1 MAKTLR
7 EEDLRLNVIVNG
19 DSGRKKILDLE
30 KAVDASTASIRQI
43 RKEQEML
50 AKQGQTD
57 TARYR
62 ELSQAI
68 KTETSSVKQNK
79 AEIEALRR
87 QMSVGSMTIAELT
100 ARAKALRAQLA
111 HTAPGTEDWQ
121 RLNRELQETNS
132 RLSELKG
139 QSGKTGS
146 SISALS
152 GGIAKAAAG
161 IGVAVMAARK
171 AWQGLRSGVQT
182 IADFEQANVN
192 LSTILGRNVEDIS
205 LLTDEA
211 LRLGAATKYTA
222 SQATGLQT
230 ELAKLGFA
238 EREILSMGEPVLN
251 FATAVGA
258 DLSEAAALSGAA
270 LRMFGLQA
278 DDTEELLGTLALS
291 TNKSALSFS
300 YLQTAISIVG
310 PVAKTFGFSVKD
322 TTALLGT
329 LANAGFDASSA
340 ATATRNIILNLAN
353 ANGKL
358 AKALGEPVKT
368 FPELMDGLKRLNA
381 QGIDLA
387 TTLELTD
394 KRSVAA
400 FNSFLSGADSAVVLR
415 GELEDTDG
423 VLKDI
428 ADKRM
433 NTVEGAV
440 ASLQSAWE
448 RFVLSLR
455 NNTGWIKDAVLA
467 ARDLVQLITPKE
479 AHATAEELGRRTAD
493 YVRGLWNMYEVD
505 MAEGEDAR
513 SDALARV
520 SQAIQEDQTKLE
532 DQLRSAEAK
541 LEVTSGARNK
551 RRWKKEV
558 EQLREGLKVVSDAR
572 QEFLDR
578 QQWFFFGGETGAD
591 AGAGASGGTG
601 GSGGDGGDKKSAW
614 SLQNDASF
622 LAAKAALTKKYNDQ
636 EIASQE
642 EYEKQLYELEVA
654 TLTARLALRKVSGA
668 DRLKL
673 ENDLQ
678 EKIMKRRQ
686 TEQKV
691 KEEQAKKEQEA
702 LRFIEDENIAASD
715 SSYRKK
721 VLEEDRRYADELKKF
736 AGQKEA
742 LEAVERKH
750 QRLMLQINLEG
761 FDELAQYEKSD
772 YDLRRQKA
780 ENYYSELIATKRKGS
795 ADEIAL
801 QREMHLAI
809 ADIDL
814 EYLEEQR
821 KRLLR
826 YIEAG
831 FAGEIDFSEK
841 QLMEFRKKV
850 ADVIKQINS
859 VKGSIKGENQ
869 KWYEGTGTG
878 SLFGVSEAQWGQ
890 LFANLKEGKLRAEDL
905 SNALNALGGMAQEGF
920 QLASQAIAMTNAKEQ
935 EELKAYQK
943 ANETKRKDLQKRL
956 DTGLMTQ
963 AQYDAEIEKMEVEQE
978 AREEEMALRQAE
990 REKRMNI
997 VQAIINTALS
1007 VTKTLA
1013 QWGWPAGAVPASI
1026 VGAMGAA
1033 QVAMMASTPVSGR
1046 ESGGPF
1052 DQDGRPVRVRR
1063 RQDGRTFPAR
1073 LSPDSRGYIDRPTVL
1088 VGENGTEYVI
1098 PAEALQNPSVAPFVD
1113 AIETARCSGRL
1124 RDLRL
1129 EAVQPRLA
1137 VAGRAAGG
1145 FFDDDAAA
1153 GSLGGSVTMPDGTRL
1168 SAANYQELLQLLRR
1182 MNTIFSKP
1190 IKAEVAMLGHRG
1202 IIEKTEEYNRAK
1214 RGGQLNG

>member
-1 MAKTLR
+1 MARTIR

-19 DSGRKKILDLE
+19 DPARKKILDLE
-30 KAVDASTASIRQI
+30 KAVDASNASIRQM

-68 KTETSSVKQNK
+68 KTETASVKQNNS
-79 AEIEALRR
+79 ELETLRKK
-87 QMSVGSMTIAELT
+87 MSLGSLTIAELT
-100 ARAKALRAQLA
+100 NKAKQLRTQLA

-146 SISALS
+146 AVNAIS
-152 GGIAKAAAG
+152 GGIAKAAG
-161 IGVAVMAARK
+161 LIGVAIMGIRK
-171 AWQGLRSGVQT
+171 AWQGLRGGVQT

-192 LSTILGRNVEDIS
+192 LATILGKNVEEIS

-278 DDTEELLGTLALS
+278 NDTEDLLATFALS

-368 FPELMDGLKRLNA
+368 FPELMDGLKRLDA
-381 QGIDLA
+381 HGIDLA

-400 FNSFLSGADSAVVLR
+400 FNSFLSGAESAVALR
-415 GELEDTDG
+415 EQLEDTGG
-423 VLKDI
+423 VLQDI

-433 NTVEGAV
+433 KTAEGALY
-440 ASLQSAWE
+440 SLKSAWE

-455 NNTGWIKDAVLA
+455 ENTGWIKDALLA
-467 ARDLVQLITPKE
+467 ARDLLQLITPKE
-479 AHATAEELGRRTAD
+479 DHATAEELGRRTSD
-493 YVRGLWNMYEVD
+493 YVRGLWNIYEVD
-505 MAEGEDAR
+505 MAEGEEVREA
-513 SDALARV
+513 ALSKV
-520 SQAIQEDQTKLE
+520 SEAISEDEAKIE
-532 DQLRSAEAK
+532 EQLRSAEAK
-541 LEVTSGARNK
+541 LETTSGIRNK

-558 EQLREGLKVVSDAR
+558 ERLREGLKVMTEAR
-572 QEFLDR
+572 REYLDR
-578 QQWFFFGGETGAD
+578 VEWYFSEGEGGNPSPLGPSEPPEPPGP
-591 AGAGASGGTG
+591 
-601 GSGGDGGDKKSAW
+601 DKNKRSW
-614 SLQNDASF
+614 SLQNDTAY
-622 LAAKAALTKKYNDQ
+622 LKAKASLIKEFNEGTIATQKEYDQ
-636 EIASQE
+636 
-642 EYEKQLYELEVA
+642 KLYDLEVS
-654 TLTARLALRKVSGA
+654 TLTARIAARRESGA
-668 DRLKL
+668 DLLKL
-673 ENDLQ
+673 ENELQ
-678 EKIMKRRQ
+678 EKILKHRQ
-686 TEQKV
+686 DEQKA
-691 KEEQAKKEQEA
+691 KEDQAKKEKEA
-702 LRFIEDENIAASD
+702 LKLIEDELAAASGLD
-715 SSYRKK
+715 YNKK
-721 VLEEDRRYADELKKF
+721 VLEETRRYEEEKLKF
-736 AGQKEA
+736 AGQKDA
-742 LEAVERKH
+742 LAAIERKH
-750 QRLMLQINLEG
+750 QRLMLQINIEG
-761 FDELAQYEKSD
+761 FNELNQIEKSE

-780 ENYYSELIATKRKGS
+780 ENHYTELIATKRKGS

-801 QREMHLAI
+801 QREMRLAL
-809 ADIDL
+809 ADIDR
-814 EYLEEQR
+814 EYLINQR
-821 KRLLR
+821 KRLER
-826 YIEAG
+826 YIAAG
-831 FAGEIDFSEK
+831 FAGEIEFSEK
-841 QLMEFRKKV
+841 QLMEFRKKL
-850 ADVIKQINS
+850 AEVIKQINAVEES
-859 VKGSIKGENQ
+859 VKGENQ
-869 KWYEGTGTG
+869 PWHKGTGTG
-878 SLFGVSEAQWGQ
+878 SLFGISEAQWGS
-890 LFANLKEGKLRAEDL
+890 LFKNLSEGKLRADDL
-905 SNALNALGGMAQEGF
+905 ANAFTALGGMAQEGF
-920 QLASQAIAMTNAKEQ
+920 KIASQAIAMTNAKEQ
-935 EELKAYQK
+935 EELRVYQNSNAEK
-943 ANETKRKDLQKRL
+943 QKNLQKRL
-956 DTGLMTQ
+956 DAGLMTQ
-963 AQYDAEIEKMEVEQE
+963 AQYDAEIEKMQKEQE
-978 AREEEMALRQAE
+978 AKEAEVSLRQAE

-1013 QWGWPAGAVPASI
+1013 QFGLPYGPIAAGI

-1033 QVAMMASTPVSGR
+1033 QIALMQATPVTGR
-1046 ESGGPF
+1046 EGGGFF
-1052 DQDGRPVRVRR
+1052 DADGRPVRVRR
-1063 RQDGRTFPAR
+1063 QQDGRSFPAR
-1073 LSPDSRGYIDRPTVL
+1073 LSPERRGFIDRPTVL

-1113 AIETARCSGRL
+1113 AIETARRSGRL
-1124 RDLRL
+1124 RNLRL

-1137 VAGRAAGG
+1137 VAGRVAGG
-1145 FFDDDAAA
+1145 FFAEDADALA
-1153 GSLGGSVTMPDGTRL
+1153 QGGSMKMPDGTRL
-1168 SAANYQELLQLLRR
+1168 SVANYQELLQLLRQ
-1182 MNTIFSKP
+1182 MNVVFSKP
-1190 IKAEVAMLGHRG
+1190 IKAEVAMLGRNG
-1202 IIEKTEEYNRAK
+1202 IIEKAEEYNRAK

>member
-30 KAVDASTASIRQI
+30 KAVDASTASIRQM

-68 KTETSSVKQNK
+68 KAETSSVKQNK
-79 AEIEALRR
+79 AEIESLRK
-87 QMSVGSMTIAELT
+87 QMSVGSMTISELT
-100 ARAKALRAQLA
+100 NRAKALKTRLA

-161 IGVAVMAARK
+161 IGVAVMAVWK

-258 DLSEAAALSGAA
+258 DLSESAALAGAA
-270 LRMFGLQA
+270 LRMFGLEA

-322 TTALLGT
+322 TAALLGT

-358 AKALGEPVKT
+358 AKALGEPVRT
-368 FPELMDGLKRLNA
+368 FPELMDGLKRLNE

-400 FNSFLSGADSAVVLR
+400 FNSFLAGADSAVVLR

-423 VLKDI
+423 VLQDI

-479 AHATAEELGRRTAD
+479 EHATAEELGRRTAD
-493 YVRGLWNMYEVD
+493 YVRGLWNVYEVD
-505 MAEGEDAR
+505 MAEGEEAR
-513 SDALARV
+513 ADALAKV
-520 SQAIQEDQTKLE
+520 SQAIQEDQAKME
-532 DQLRSAEAK
+532 EQLKSAEAK

-578 QQWFFFGGETGAD
+578 QQWSLFGGDTGSD
-591 AGAGASGGTG
+591 GGSTNGG
-601 GSGGDGGDKKSAW
+601 GSGGGGGSDKHKAAW
-614 SLQNDASF
+614 SLQNDQSF

-636 EIASQE
+636 EIKSQE

-654 TLTARLALRKVSGA
+654 TLTARLAARKESGSA
-668 DRLKL
+668 RLKL
-673 ENDLQ
+673 ENELQ

-686 TEQKV
+686 ADQKV

-702 LRFIEDENIAASD
+702 LRFIEDENVAALD
-715 SSYRKK
+715 SAYRKK

-750 QRLMLQINLEG
+750 QRLMLQIQIEG
-761 FDELAQYEKSD
+761 YNELQQRETSE

-780 ENYYSELIATKRKGS
+780 ENYYTEQIAAVQKGS
-795 ADEIAL
+795 SKEISL
-801 QREMHLAI
+801 KREMNLTLAE
-809 ADIDL
+809 IDL
-814 EYLEEQR
+814 ERLQKQRERLE
-821 KRLLR
+821 R
-826 YIEAG
+826 YVSAG
-831 FAGEIDFSEK
+831 FAGEIDFSEE
-841 QLMEFRKKV
+841 QLLEFRKKL
-850 ADVIKQINS
+850 AETIKQINA
-859 VKGSIKGENQ
+859 VNESIKGENQ
-869 KWYEGTGTG
+869 PWFAGTGTG
-878 SLFGVSEAQWGQ
+878 SLFGVSQAQWGQ
-890 LFANLKEGKLRAEDL
+890 LFANLKEGKLRADDL
-905 SNALNALGGMAQEGF
+905 SNAFTALGGMAEEGF
-920 QLASQAIAMTNAKEQ
+920 KLASQAIAMTNAKEQ
-935 EELKAYQK
+935 EELKANQK
-943 ANETKRKDLQKRL
+943 ANETKQKDLQKRL
-956 DTGLMTQ
+956 DSGLMTQ
-963 AQYDAEIEKMEVEQE
+963 AQYDAEIEKMEAEQE
-978 AREEEMALRQAE
+978 AREEEFALRQAE

-997 VQAIINTALS
+997 AQAIINTALS
-1007 VTKTLA
+1007 VTKTFS
-1013 QWGWPAGAVPASI
+1013 QFGWPAGVAPAAI
-1026 VGAMGAA
+1026 MGAIGAA
-1033 QVAMMASTPVSGR
+1033 QVAMMAATPVTGR
-1046 ESGGPF
+1046 EDGGAF

-1073 LSPDSRGYIDRPTVL
+1073 LSPDRRGYIDRPTVL

-1098 PAEALQNPSVAPFVD
+1098 PSEALQNPSVAPFVD
-1113 AIETARCSGRL
+1113 AIETARKSGRL

-1129 EAVQPRLA
+1129 DAVQPRLA

-1145 FFDDDAAA
+1145 YFADDAAD
-1153 GSLGGSVTMPDGTRL
+1153 GSLGGNVTMLDGTRL
-1168 SAANYQELLQLLRR
+1168 SAANYQEFLQLLRR
-1182 MNTIFSKP
+1182 MNIIFSKP
-1190 IKAEVAMLGHRG
+1190 IKAEVAMLGRNG
-1202 IIEKTEEYNRAK
+1202 IIEKTEEYYRAK
-1214 RGGQLNG
+1214 KGGRLNG